1 MIRKL
6 SISRSTYLLRR
17 RVSFLLNTTVYT
29 SHVFFFTTECCDFG
43 DMQPCF
49 GNVITTYGRSRE
61 QLVSDAGFTLQI
73 CIIPVPDMEEV
84 I

>member
-1 MIRKL
+1 
-6 SISRSTYLLRR
+6 
-17 RVSFLLNTTVYT
+17 
-29 SHVFFFTTECCDFG
+29 
-43 DMQPCF
+43 MQPCF